1 MRVLL
6 TGGGTAGHIN
16 PALAIAETIR
26 QNLPGVEIAFVGIP
40 NGKETDLVPREGYPL
55 YFVHSVGFHRPIW
68 SPRNLRAVW
77 YAVTSPHAK
86 RTRNILE
93 GFRPDI
99 VIGTGGYACWPIMK
113 AAVDRGIITAVHESN
128 AMPGLAV
135 RRLRDR
141 VDRIWVNFERTAEL
155 IGRPEKTLR
164 VGNPLRSAFGTV
176 SADAA
181 RKRLGIAPDRLF
193 LLSFG
198 GSLGAGAINEA
209 ALEVMKQYGSVHPEL
224 LHIHVTGKDNF
235 ALEEQKFRE
244 AGLDAC
250 PNCVLRDY
258 LYDMPF
264 YMAAADLVIARA
276 GAMTTSELARM
287 GKAAILIPS
296 TNVVDNHQFVNAE
309 TLAKAGAAYL
319 LEEKDLKTV
328 GTAADAVRGLLEDSD
343 KRKSMQEEIHKFAI
357 RDANRLIWQDILKL
371 TKYQVKTNQ
380 QNSKGI

>member
-16 PALAIAETIR
+16 PALAIAETIV
-26 QNLPGVEIAFVGIP
+26 QNAPGSEIAFVGIP
-40 NGKETDLVPREGYPL
+40 NGKEADLVPREGYPL
-55 YFVHSVGFHRPIW
+55 YFVHSVGFHRPLC

-77 YAVTSPHAK
+77 YALTSPYAGK
-86 RTRNILE
+86 TRKILDD
-93 GFRPDI
+93 FRPDI

-113 AAVDRGIITAVHESN
+113 AAANRGIPTAVHESN

-135 RRLRDR
+135 KRLKDH

-164 VGNPLRSAFGTV
+164 VGNPLRRAFGV
-176 SADAA
+176 LSPEVA
-181 RKRLGIAPDRLF
+181 RKRLGIAPDRLL

-198 GSLGAGAINEA
+198 GSLGAEAINKA
-209 ALEVMKQYGSVHPEL
+209 ALEVMEQYGALHPEL
-224 LHIHVTGKDNF
+224 LHIHVTGKGNYGT
-235 ALEEQKFRE
+235 EEEKFRA

-250 PNCVLRDY
+250 PNCILKDY
-258 LYDMPF
+258 LYDMPL

-296 TNVVDNHQFVNAE
+296 PNVVDNHQFVNAE
-309 TLAKAGAAYL
+309 TLANAGAAYL
-319 LEEKDLKTV
+319 LEEKELE
-328 GTAADAVRGLLEDSD
+328 TAGCAAKAVQTLLENSA
-343 KRKSMQEEIHKFAI
+343 KLESMRREIRKFAD
-357 RDANRLIWQDILKL
+357 RDANRLIWEEIRKL
-371 TKYQVKTNQ
+371 TRYQK
-380 QNSKGI
+380 